1 MLCARR
7 TIAHE
12 IETMKKEP
20 GPRPHYYGN
29 YTADKNRTRSA
40 KKIMEFL
47 LIWLVGLVAVLVSL
61 MVWLDIPAF
70 LYTYYRQ
77 LRISK
82 LLDNANIPSHWLWGN
97 APYVM
102 DMKPE
107 ERFHLWTTRVQE
119 NRVKMSRFWVG
130 PTMMMVVLV
139 HPDPIRNILKEPKN
153 MAVYRMLKPWIG
165 DGLLVSEGKKWFRNR
180 RLLTPAFHYEIL
192 KPYVQVSNSCLDIML
207 EQWQRSADK
216 KEPVKVFDSVSFL
229 TLDILLQCAFSY
241 KSDCQ
246 RTRKSAPY
254 VNAIYTLLLLAVNRF
269 LNPIHHIDWIYWL
282 TSSGREMRKQCNI
295 VHKQS
300 EKVIKERKKALGLE
314 GEGADRDK
322 ALEVAKQQRKYLDF
336 LDILLT
342 AADEDGS
349 GLTDLEI
356 RDEADT
362 FMFEGHDTTTSG
374 ISWTLYCLA
383 KYPEHQEKIRDEVRN
398 VLMGREWLEY
408 DDLKELKYT
417 HWCIKEAMRLY
428 PPVLEIHRQLSKDT
442 ELNGIVIPKGTRV
455 TVNMPSL
462 HHHPDIWENP
472 NEYDPLRFHPSNAEG
487 RDPYAYFPFA
497 AGHRNC
503 IGQTFALNEERVVI
517 ATILNNFRISL
528 VPDHRVVP
536 TPLGVLKSTSDILL
550 NLEPCT

>member
-1 MLCARR
+1 MIKLAPPFYNACHNSCMMMAWL
-7 TIAHE
+7 
-12 IETMKKEP
+12 
-20 GPRPHYYGN
+20 
-29 YTADKNRTRSA
+29 S
-40 KKIMEFL
+40 
-47 LIWLVGLVAVLVSL
+47 WLVGSVAILVALTF
-61 MVWLDIPAF
+61 WLDLPTT

-82 LLDNANIPSHWLWGN
+82 LRQSNLGIPSHWFWGEAVQVKN
-97 APYVM
+97 MNPG
-102 DMKPE
+102 D
-107 ERFHLWTTRVQE
+107 RFRLACTLVQE
-119 NRVKMSRFWVG
+119 TRAKMTTFWVG
-130 PTMMMVVLV
+130 PTIMFVVLV
-139 HPDPIRNILKEPKN
+139 HPDPIRYILKEPKE
-153 MAVYRMLKPWIG
+153 MSVYRMLKPWIG

-192 KPYVQVSNSCLDIML
+192 KPYVQVSNGCLDIML
-207 EQWQRSADK
+207 EQWQRSAEK
-216 KEPVKVFDSVSFL
+216 NEPVKVFNSISYL
-229 TLDILLQCAFSY
+229 TLDVLLQCAFSY

-246 RTRKSAPY
+246 RTKTSAPY
-254 VNAIYTLLLLAVNRF
+254 VNAIYTILQLVFKRY
-269 LNPIHHIDWIYWL
+269 LNPLYHIDWIYWL

-300 EKVIKERKKALGLE
+300 EKVIKERKIALGLE

-428 PPVLEIHRQLSKDT
+428 PPVAQVHRLLSKDT
-442 ELNGIVIPKGTRV
+442 ELDGLLIPKGTRV
-455 TVNMPSL
+455 TVNMLSL
-462 HHHPDIWENP
+462 HRHPDIWENP
-472 NEYDPLRFHPSNAEG
+472 NEYDPLRFLPNNAEG

-503 IGQTFALNEERVVI
+503 IGQNFAMNEERVVI
-517 ATILNNFRISL
+517 ATILNRFRISL
-528 VPDHRVVP
+528 VLGHQVVP
-536 TPLGVLKSTSDILL
+536 EPIGVLKSRDDILL
-550 NLEPCT
+550 NLEQVA